1 LLAGAP
7 PAQTADLKVKAQ
19 LLWGTDDQKPKDATF
34 KEVDPRIKKKL
45 GAVFKWKN
53 YFEISATNVV
63 LAAKGAR
70 KVRLSP
76 KCELELKL
84 ADEATLEVKLFG
96 EGKWT
101 KTIRQSLK
109 ALQQGELAVLAGDDK
124 DKYGDAWFVV
134 ITAPAPEER

>member
-1 LLAGAP
+1 M
-7 PAQTADLKVKAQ
+7 
-19 LLWGTDDQKPKDATF
+19 
-34 KEVDPRIKKKL
+34 
-45 GAVFKWKN
+45 
-53 YFEISATNVV
+53 
-63 LAAKGAR
+63 
-70 KVRLSP
+70 SP

-84 ADEATLEVKLFG
+84 ANEATLEVKLFG

-134 ITAPAPEER
+134 ITAPAAIER